1 MQNCIH
7 CVLFGTIVPMALPA
21 TTGTE
26 DGLRERKKRRT
37 RAALHGAAMRLF
49 AERGYEATT
58 VADIAAAA
66 DVAPRTFFA
75 YFPVKEDV
83 VYAAYEHKLTR
94 FDELLAARAPGTTT
108 VDALRAWITELA
120 DDPPL
125 TLDEEELIARL
136 TAEHEALAERRLG
149 LMRRMEDALTR
160 EIARDLGP
168 AGEPLQ
174 ARMAAAAAVAVLSAM
189 DPTAC
194 DPNGD
199 PLDDDEKTAVL
210 ERAFAFLDAGLAA
223 WRPAS
228 G

>member
-1 MQNCIH
+1 
-7 CVLFGTIVPMALPA
+7 MASPSA
-21 TTGTE
+21 TGSA

-37 RAALHGAAMRLF
+37 RAALHDAAMRLF

-83 VYAAYEHKLTR
+83 VYAAYEQKLSR
-94 FDELLAARAPGTTT
+94 FDELLAARPPGTTA
-108 VDALRAWITELA
+108 VDALRTWIAEMA
-120 DDPPL
+120 EEPPL
-125 TLDEEELIARL
+125 APTEEELIARL
-136 TAEHEALAERRLG
+136 TAAHPALAERRLG
-149 LMRRMEDALTR
+149 LMHRMEDALTR

-168 AGEPLQ
+168 SGEPLQ
-174 ARMAAAAAVAVLSAM
+174 ARIAAAAAVAVLTAM

-194 DPNGD
+194 EPGVDL
-199 PLDDDEKTAVL
+199 LDDDEKTAIL

-223 WRPAS
+223 WRPRA